1 MCESPDTKRLQ
12 FYDADDVS
20 LNTLLA
26 AMAPSDRRCPHVSE
40 GRLALLCHCCCCPM
54 VRWSDA
60 WGRSTRRL
68 SLRAGS
74 CHLARLVHP
83 CTKQLP

>member
-40 GRLALLCHCCCCPM
+40 SVSCTLNYRSRSSSSLLA
-54 VRWSDA
+54 
-60 WGRSTRRL
+60 
-68 SLRAGS
+68 
-74 CHLARLVHP
+74 
-83 CTKQLP
+83 K